1 MAPCECR
8 GLQVATKGNLF
19 VVIRSKANQDEHP
32 PNHEDTKMKKPF
44 IVDVRPVR
52 SEKLTPQEYLR
63 LQAES
68 PTLIERAEFL
78 PPGIGAQGFGAFFV
92 RYTRARHR
100 PLSA

>member
-1 MAPCECR
+1 
-8 GLQVATKGNLF
+8 
-19 VVIRSKANQDEHP
+19 
-32 PNHEDTKMKKPF
+32 MKKPF

-92 RYTRARHR
+92 RYTRARWAADQLQRADKTGGHGAATGGAVEMR
-100 PLSA
+100 LDAGRRGSGGSKH